1 VIYLDANATTPLH
14 PEVLAAMLPLLRDNF
29 ANPSSVHAP
38 GQAARAALDG
48 AREQCAA
55 ALACAPK
62 EIIFT
67 SGGTEADALAILG
80 VVFGAIASGAVADPR
95 DPSAPSAG
103 RPRPRVVVTAVEHP
117 AVLGPCATLARAG
130 VEVVQVGVDREG
142 RLDEDALSDALGAP
156 GTVLCS
162 VMAANNETGV
172 LFPIARIGALC
183 RSRGVPLHVDA
194 VQWIG
199 KEEVCLRDLPI
210 DLLSLS
216 AHKLEGPKGAGLLW
230 ARREVSL
237 RAVQEGGHQE
247 RGRRAGTE
255 NSSGIVGLSEAL
267 RRACAGARGLSARLG
282 PLRDRLE
289 TAARAI
295 PGTLILGAGAPRV
308 CNTLCAAF
316 EGCEGETLLA
326 ALDLRGVSVSTG
338 SACSSGSLSPSK
350 VLLAMGLAP
359 ARARGAVRFSLWS
372 GNTAAE
378 IETVAGLL
386 PGIVARTRGGTAP
399 LSPA

>member
-1 VIYLDANATTPLH
+1 MIYLDANATTPLH
-14 PEVLAAMLPLLRDNF
+14 PEVLAAMLPLFRDNF

-55 ALACAPK
+55 VLSCAPK
-62 EIIFT
+62 ELVFT

-80 VVFGAIASGAVADPR
+80 VASAAMASGAVADPR
-95 DPSAPSAG
+95 DPDAPSSA

-117 AVLGPCATLARAG
+117 AVLGPCAALSRAG
-130 VEVVQVGVDREG
+130 VEVVQVGVDPEG
-142 RLDEDALSDALGAP
+142 RLDEEALAAALLAP

-172 LFPIARIGALC
+172 VFPIARIGALC

-230 ARREVSL
+230 ARSGVAL

-255 NSSGIVGLSEAL
+255 NAAGIVGLSEAL

-289 TAARAI
+289 AAARAI

-308 CNTLCAAF
+308 SNTVCAAF

-326 ALDLRGVSVSTG
+326 ALDLRGVAVSTG

-386 PGIVARTRGGTAP
+386 PGIVARARGGT
-399 LSPA
+399 LSLA